1 MVEQSCGI
9 AAQMM
14 GNTSE
19 QARRPTHCW
28 HCQVPPGEEKK
39 KRAFVSYKLIAYSTQ
54 VSADMDTYMIRQ
66 PLGVVGASSCL
77 GLLAIM

>member
-1 MVEQSCGI
+1 MRH
-9 AAQMM
+9 
-14 GNTSE
+14 
-19 QARRPTHCW
+19 RRPDDGQHKRAGASPNPLLALSGASW
-28 HCQVPPGEEKK
+28 GEKK